1 MLIEFFDVVPDT
13 QVGGVSQVDG
23 EDAFLKGMGDAKV
36 AGPGRPR
43 WLKDIETIH
52 PVPLVVTK
60 LEDANFGLVGV
71 LEFGCEIAPA
81 VGTGGCGPSRQKNA
95 HDLKERMKSR
105 HSEF

>member
-1 MLIEFFDVVPDT
+1 MGEAT
-13 QVGGVSQVDG
+13 AENSSTTSVSRAWRVS
-23 EDAFLKGMGDAKV
+23 A
-36 AGPGRPR
+36 R
-43 WLKDIETIH
+43 WLKDIETTH
-52 PVPLVVTK
+52 PVPLVVMK